1 MLDYCPWADP
11 NEPRAVGKPDLSGA
25 RADYRTEN
33 DRSILWRMLTV
44 AHSLSSKKRIRQ
56 NATRRAINKTRSGFL
71 KAQTRLFTDAVVA
84 KETATAEAEFKKL
97 TKRIDQT
104 CAKGV
109 MHKNQGARR
118 KSRLQ
123 RQLNA
128 IKSAG

>member
-1 MLDYCPWADP
+1 
-11 NEPRAVGKPDLSGA
+11 
-25 RADYRTEN
+25 
-33 DRSILWRMLTV
+33 MLTV

-56 NATRRAINKTRSGFL
+56 NETRNTINKMRSGFL

-84 KETATAEAEFKKL
+84 KDPAVAETEFKKL
-97 TKRIDQT
+97 AKQLDQT

-109 MHKNQGARR
+109 IHKNQAARR
-118 KSRLQ
+118 KSRMQ

>member
-1 MLDYCPWADP
+1 MLNYPPCVGPH
-11 NEPRAVGKPDLSGA
+11 EPRALA
-25 RADYRTEN
+25 RADSQTEN
-33 DRSILWRMLTV
+33 DRSILWRILTV

-56 NATRRAINKTRSGFL
+56 NEKRRAINKMRSGFL

-84 KETATAEAEFKKL
+84 KDPAAAEAEFKKL
-97 TKRIDQT
+97 AKQINQT

-118 KSRLQ
+118 KSRMQ